1 MRAKDYI
8 SFNRSKLK
16 YTDILLDTL
25 DRFAD
30 FRADLSKTTR
40 QFNTHLSKSE
50 KWVKF
55 VQKCNKKS
63 FPITKHWDF
72 LQELQKCV
80 ASDGSYAYL
89 YSCLISH
96 KEQALPTADLIQER
110 IAAQFEDYPHK
121 IIDEYLTNDINR
133 SFAESLDTKDY
144 TEKQEI
150 DIFNAAYVLFDEI
163 RQQLLTPRHATHRY
177 KEFKCENDL
186 IKDEV
191 LRLLSFYI
199 KNYNYDITEEQRQSL
214 DDISNSL
221 GRYIQGRINVRNE
234 ANGNRKRWEEL
245 KCTIENMAS
254 DSDKKALL
262 ITEKTSFLQL
272 SKERQE
278 ATDPDFAQKCQLEIE
293 KIDDLAALRTASLEA
308 PHAESVITLDYEA
321 ISKIDFYRI
330 MNVLCEMKCF
340 KRQDGKKLFKKTVFE
355 ELGHLLNQDFSKFQD
370 ALASAKASSNKD
382 MASEFKIF
390 DTLRTKQETIMNCNS
405 EKTS

>member
-8 SFNRSKLK
+8 AFNKSKLK
-16 YTDILLDTL
+16 FADILLDTL

-30 FRADLSKTTR
+30 LRADLSKTTR
-40 QFNTHLSKSE
+40 QYNTHLATNE

-55 VQKCNKKS
+55 VQKCKKKS

-80 ASDGSYAYL
+80 ASDASYAYL
-89 YSCLISH
+89 NSCLVSS
-96 KEQALPTADLIQER
+96 KDQALPTADVIRER
-110 IAAQFEDYPHK
+110 IAAQFENYPHK
-121 IIDEYLTNDINR
+121 IIDEYLTNEINR

-163 RQQLLTPRHATHRY
+163 RQELLTPRHATHRY

-199 KNYNYDITEEQRQSL
+199 KNYDYDISEDQRKSL

-221 GRYIQGRINVRNE
+221 GRYIQGRLNARNE
-234 ANGNRKRWEEL
+234 ASGNRKMWEEL
-245 KCTIENMAS
+245 KCTIDNMAS
-254 DSDKKALL
+254 DVDKKALL

-272 SKERQE
+272 SRERQE
-278 ATDPDFAQKCQLEIE
+278 ASDPDFANKCQLEIE
-293 KIDDLAALRTASLEA
+293 KIDNLASLRSSA
-308 PHAESVITLDYEA
+308 AESAQKENVITLDLDT
-321 ISKIDFYRI
+321 IDKVNYYRVL
-330 MNVLCEMKCF
+330 NVLFEMGFF
-340 KRQDGKKLFKKTVFE
+340 KRRDGKKLLKKETFE
-355 ELGHLLNQDFSKFQD
+355 QHGQFLGMDFSNFQGD
-370 ALASAKASSNKD
+370 LGAAKASANRD
-382 MASEFKIF
+382 MASAYKVF
-390 DTLRTKQETIMNCNS
+390 DEMRKKQEALMTKK
-405 EKTS
+405 EK

>member
-16 YTDILLDTL
+16 YTVILLDTL

-96 KEQALPTADLIQER
+96 KEQALPTADLIRER

-199 KNYNYDITEEQRQSL
+199 KNYDYDISEDQRKSL

-221 GRYIQGRINVRNE
+221 GRYIQGRLNARNE
-234 ANGNRKRWEEL
+234 ASGNRKMWEEL
-245 KCTIENMAS
+245 KCTIDNMAS
-254 DSDKKALL
+254 DVDKKALL

-272 SKERQE
+272 SRERQE
-278 ATDPDFAQKCQLEIE
+278 ASDPDFANKCQLEIE
-293 KIDDLAALRTASLEA
+293 KIDDLASLRSSA
-308 PHAESVITLDYEA
+308 AESAQKENVITLDLDT
-321 ISKIDFYRI
+321 IDKVNYYRVL
-330 MNVLCEMKCF
+330 NVLFEMGFF
-340 KRQDGKKLFKKTVFE
+340 KRRDGKKLLKKETFE
-355 ELGHLLNQDFSKFQD
+355 QHGQFLGMDFSNFQGD
-370 ALASAKASSNKD
+370 LGAAKASANRD
-382 MASEFKIF
+382 MASAYKVF
-390 DTLRTKQETIMNCNS
+390 DEMRKKQEALMTKK
-405 EKTS
+405 EK

>member
-1 MRAKDYI
+1 M
-8 SFNRSKLK
+8 
-16 YTDILLDTL
+16 
-25 DRFAD
+25 
-30 FRADLSKTTR
+30 
-40 QFNTHLSKSE
+40 
-50 KWVKF
+50 
-55 VQKCNKKS
+55 C
-63 FPITKHWDF
+63 
-72 LQELQKCV
+72 
-80 ASDGSYAYL
+80 ASGGSYAYL

-96 KEQALPTADLIQER
+96 QEQTLPTADIIRER
-110 IAAQFEDYPHK
+110 IASQFEDYPHK

-150 DIFNAAYVLFDEI
+150 VIFNAAYVLFDEI

-177 KEFKCENDL
+177 KEFKCENDI

-199 KNYNYDITEEQRQSL
+199 NDYDITEEQRQSL

-221 GRYIQGRINVRNE
+221 GRYIQGRLNARNE
-234 ANGNRKRWEEL
+234 ANGSRKRWKEL

-293 KIDDLAALRTASLEA
+293 KNDELAALHNTSLEA
-308 PHAESVITLDYEA
+308 PHAEGVITLDYEV
-321 ISKIDFYRI
+321 ISKVDFYRI

-355 ELGHLLNQDFSKFQD
+355 ELGHLLNQDFSNYQD
-370 ALASAKASSNKD
+370 ALAAAKASSNKD
-382 MASEFKIF
+382 MASAFKIF

-405 EKTS
+405 EKIS

>member
-8 SFNRSKLK
+8 AFNKSKLK
-16 YTDILLDTL
+16 FAEILLDTL

-30 FRADLSKTTR
+30 LRADLSKTTR
-40 QFNTHLSKSE
+40 QYNTHLSTSD

-55 VQKCNKKS
+55 VQKSKKKS

-80 ASDGSYAYL
+80 ASDASYAYL
-89 YSCLISH
+89 NSCLIS
-96 KEQALPTADLIQER
+96 KKDQNLPTADVVRNSIS
-110 IAAQFEDYPHK
+110 AQFENYPHK

-150 DIFNAAYVLFDEI
+150 DIFDAAYVLFDEI
-163 RQQLLTPRHATHRY
+163 RQELLTPRHATHRY
-177 KEFKCENDL
+177 KEFKCENDI

-199 KNYNYDITEEQRQSL
+199 KNYDYDITDEQRKSL

-221 GRYIQGRINVRNE
+221 GRYIQGRLNSRNE
-234 ANGNRKRWEEL
+234 ISGNRKKWEEL

-254 DSDKKALL
+254 DTDKKALL

-278 ATDPDFAQKCQLEIE
+278 ASDPDFANKCQLEIE
-293 KIDDLAALRTASLEA
+293 KIDELAKLRD
-308 PHAESVITLDYEA
+308 ESTKIPFYSSVVTLDSEA
-321 ISKIDFYRI
+321 ISKIDFYRVL
-330 MNVLCEMKCF
+330 NVLCEMKVF
-340 KRQDGKKLFKKTVFE
+340 KRHDGKKLFKKTVFE
-355 ELGHLLNQDFSKFQD
+355 ETGKLLGLDFSKYQD
-370 ALASAKASSNKD
+370 DLSVAKSTSNAD
-382 MASEFKIF
+382 MASAYKIF
-390 DTLRTKQETIMNCNS
+390 DEMRDKQQSIMTK
-405 EKTS
+405 KTEQSS